1 MKNNDEHLKWKKA
14 RFSDQVIGK
23 WSEKLEMDPSEVGTN
38 SHLSETSLNLNNLNL
53 IILYYM
59 IYNIILYTI
68 LYYIIYNIILYIILY
83 YI

>member
-53 IILYYM
+53 ILYYM